1 MDLSLLIEECNLGA
15 PAEVVEAIVQV
26 ESRRLPYALGANR
39 REGQAAPRWVKPEN
53 LTEAVMVA
61 VDLVSRGYNIDVGLM
76 QVNSD
81 NLAQMGVSIAEA
93 FEPCRNIQLG
103 SRIYLDA
110 VAQVNGLSDIFPSPF
125 SQMQGALSL
134 YNTGST
140 WKGFSNGYVERVTH
154 YIGFGVDPA
163 ASAMEVVF
171 TVGADEEGPDEMA
184 VDFK

>member
-1 MDLSLLIEECNLGA
+1 MDLPHLIEECNLGA

-26 ESRRLPYALGANR
+26 ESRRLPYALGVNT
-39 REGQAAPRWVKPEN
+39 REGQPAPRWVRPEN
-53 LTEAVMVA
+53 LTEAVIVA
-61 VDLVSRGYNIDVGLM
+61 VDLVSRGYNVDVGLM

-93 FEPCRNIQLG
+93 LEPCRNIQLG

-154 YIGFGVDPA
+154 YIRYGVDPA
-163 ASAMEVVF
+163 ASTIEVVF
-171 TVGADEEGPDEMA
+171 TDGSDKKSSDDMA
-184 VDFK
+184 VDFR